1 MKRLAHNLTVD
12 WVAVTNHVAV
22 QTNTHAPPW
31 STPLMV
37 IGIVG
42 LAIAAIP
49 YFIDCGERRRR
60 WLYWLGFVVGTALI
74 ALALSWRGWG
84 VSVGMCFTG
93 AFIAVLFAF
102 FYDSSLLK
110 FGARQISY
118 TRPNGTQ
125 SGSSNDQTAETD
137 LGAVPARN
145 HWWVIAIGSVVTAYG
160 VYLIGWAWQLSLLV
174 GFAVIFAATSGW
186 LDASQRLP
194 IARGQKVQFAL
205 ASVASLMMF
214 ALPLVAYL
222 AAYFS
227 AKKWSAPGG
236 RHTIGGNP
244 DETLEPN

>member
-1 MKRLAHNLTVD
+1 VKRLAHNLTVD

-93 AFIAVLFAF
+93 AFIA
-102 FYDSSLLK
+102 
-110 FGARQISY
+110 
-118 TRPNGTQ
+118 Q